1 MDLLTTFYR
10 DEGYRDFTI
19 LSDSVYYE
27 PKKRGLVVSLNV
39 DEGEKYKY
47 RNFTW
52 EGNTLYETEILD
64 KALNLSSGDAF
75 SQSGFDKA
83 VFEEVQMGMS
93 TGLAL
98 EGYTPIS
105 CFPRFDFLMRC
116 MDALV
121 NHLDKVQYMTENI
134 FQPKVIIRTSIGA
147 KFPLDG
153 GIQHTRDY
161 TQMMKDNLTEI
172 DVVLLD
178 EPEEIFSAFEHAYN
192 KDGSTMIVE
201 WGDYYN
207 EK

>member
-1 MDLLTTFYR
+1 M
-10 DEGYRDFTI
+10 
-19 LSDSVYYE
+19 
-27 PKKRGLVVSLNV
+27 
-39 DEGEKYKY
+39 KYKDELIRSMEWLSEKDDTVFLGQSVSY
-47 RNFTW
+47 SGNAIY
-52 EGNTLYETEILD
+52 NTLSTLPQEKMIELP
-64 KALNLSSGDAF
+64 
-75 SQSGFDKA
+75 

-121 NHLDKVQYMTENI
+121 NHLDKVQYMTESV

-172 DVVLLD
+172 NVVLLN
-178 EPEEIFSAFEHAYN
+178 EPEEIFPVFEDAY
-192 KDGSTMIVE
+192 KRDGSSMIIE

>member
-1 MDLLTTFYR
+1 M
-10 DEGYRDFTI
+10 
-19 LSDSVYYE
+19 
-27 PKKRGLVVSLNV
+27 
-39 DEGEKYKY
+39 KYKDELIRSMEWLSEKDDTVFLGQSVSY
-47 RNFTW
+47 SGNAIY
-52 EGNTLYETEILD
+52 NTLNTLPKEKMLEVP
-64 KALNLSSGDAF
+64 
-75 SQSGFDKA
+75 

-121 NHLDKVQYMTENI
+121 NHLDKVQYMTESV

-172 DVVLLD
+172 NVVLLN
-178 EPEEIFSAFEHAYN
+178 EPEEIFPVFEDAY
-192 KDGSTMIVE
+192 KRDGSSMIIE